1 MDPIVYILAVM
12 GCADDGARCQQAR
25 IEPVVYRSIAQCQA
39 AMPAVLPRHTDLAYP
54 MLSGACQQRSER
66 QAQIEVARASRG

>member
-1 MDPIVYILAVM
+1 MEPIVYILAVM

-25 IEPVVYRSIAQCQA
+25 IEPVIYRSIDQCQA

-54 MLSGACQQRSER
+54 TLTAACQQRSAR
-66 QAQIEVARASRG
+66 QARIEVARADRG

>member
-1 MDPIVYILAVM
+1 MEPIVYILAVM

-25 IEPVVYRSIAQCQA
+25 VEPVVYRSIDQCQA

-54 MLSGACQQRSER
+54 MLTAACQQRSER
-66 QAQIEVARASRG
+66 QARREVARAGRG